1 MDSFPTQRGWKKVVG
16 NIQDFQISLECR
28 GEKNTLSIPE
38 KLYSPI
44 KYTLNQ
50 SIKNPYEK
58 VSSWFFYA
66 QLINSKTRE
75 EIFKNGKKILQTMEG
90 KNPLVFNSA
99 SNSFCC
105 SNKFQI
111 TDSTYHYGGAQFI
124 LQIFYFTSADLE
136 NPVEVLES
144 PAFQVLARKPT
155 DGKRKREATVVD
167 EPVTKKSTLQKFRQL
182 LDELVA
188 CKENLSNED
197 KIIANELTQ
206 KINDPT
212 FDDLFADLEFT
223 SLFD

>member
-1 MDSFPTQRGWKKVVG
+1 MDTLPRGWRTVVG
-16 NIQDFQISLECR
+16 NVKEFQVSLESR
-28 GEKNTLSIPE
+28 GEKNTLEFPE

-50 SIKNPYEK
+50 SIKMPNEK
-58 VSSWFFYA
+58 ISNLFFYS
-66 QLINSKTRE
+66 QLINSKTGE
-75 EIFKNGKKILQTMEG
+75 EIFKNGKKILQTMDG
-90 KNPLVFNSA
+90 KNPLVFNST
-99 SNSFCC
+99 SNCFCC

-124 LQIFYFTSADLE
+124 LQIFYFSSTDLE

-155 DGKRKREATVVD
+155 MEGKRKREVVG
-167 EPVTKKSTLQKFRQL
+167 ELPNKKNSTLQKFRQL

-197 KIIANELTQ
+197 KIIANELAQ
-206 KINDPT
+206 KVYEPT

-223 SLFD
+223 SLLD